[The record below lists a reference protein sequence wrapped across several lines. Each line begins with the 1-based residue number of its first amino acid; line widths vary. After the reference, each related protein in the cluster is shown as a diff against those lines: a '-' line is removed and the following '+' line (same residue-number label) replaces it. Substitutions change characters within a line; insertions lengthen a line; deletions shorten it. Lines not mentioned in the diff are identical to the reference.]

1 MKKAVSS
8 IMVLFYIKLG
18 TPNKQSQVRETAM
31 TQYNKQLMLFKE
43 ISGKKVEADFNGG
56 EVTSD
61 AGLLF
66 LRETESKLGLISRI
80 ADVLRDRRH
89 PSYVKHEIVQLLTQ
103 RVFQIASGYEDAN
116 DSNDLRDDPVMKI
129 ACDKLPLSDSSLASQ
144 PTMCRFENAFSRT
157 DLYRIA
163 QTFLDAFVDSYDKA
177 PEGIII
183 DIDDTDD
190 PTHGNQQLTFFN
202 AYHDTYCYMPLH
214 IYEGGSGKLIT
225 TILRPGKRPSGREIV
240 SILKRIVKRI
250 RTSWPDV
257 GIIFRGD
264 SYYSCP
270 EVFEFC
276 KEHNIK
282 YVLGLTA
289 RKPMLKKANNLM
301 DKAKE
306 LYMLYKKPVKLFGE
320 FHYQANSWKIPQRII
335 FKTEY
340 NDKGPNTRFIVT
352 DLKNTQRRFIYQTI
366 YCGRGEMELMIKEHK
381 NHLASDRTS
390 CSSFQANQFRLFLHS
405 IAYVLL
411 HTFRQLHLKNTEFA
425 NAQFNTIRLKL
436 LKIGGRVRDLKTKVK
451 IHLPSSFPLKND
463 LMKIWISCRSS
474 GYT

>member
-1 MKKAVSS
+1 
-8 IMVLFYIKLG
+8 MVLFYIKL
-18 TPNKQSQVRETAM
+18 TTTKKQSQVRETAM
-31 TQYNKQLMLFKE
+31 TQYNEQLMIFKD
-43 ISGKKVEADFNGG
+43 IFGKKVEVDFNGG

-66 LRETESKLGLISRI
+66 LRETESKIGVIGSI

-103 RVFQIASGYEDAN
+103 RVFQIASGYEDTN

-163 QTFLDAFVDSYDKA
+163 QAFLNVFIDSYDEA

-214 IYEGGSGKLIT
+214 IYEGKSGKLIT

-250 RTSWPDV
+250 RASWPGV

-270 EVFEFC
+270 EVFDFC
-276 KEHNIK
+276 DEHNIK
-282 YVLGLTA
+282 HVLGLTP
-289 RKPMLKKANNLM
+289 RKPMLKKAGNLM
-301 DKAKE
+301 EKAKE
-306 LYMLYKKPVKLFGE
+306 LYMLYQKPVQLFGE
-320 FHYQANSWKIPQRII
+320 FYYQAKTWTKPQRII

-340 NDKGPNTRFIVT
+340 NDKGSNTRFIAT
-352 DLKNTQRRFIYQTI
+352 GLKHTRRRFIYKTI

-390 CSSFQANQFRLFLHS
+390 CSSFEANQFRLFLHS

-411 HTFRQLHLKNTEFA
+411 HTFRRLHLKNTEFS
-425 NAQFNTIRLKL
+425 NAQFNTIRSKL
-436 LKIGGRVRDLKTKVK
+436 LKIGGRVRQLKTKVK
-451 IHLPSSFPLKND
+451 INLPSSFPLKND
-463 LMKIWISCRSS
+463 LVKIWVSCCSS